1 MQQPA
6 PAYGSRRRSDSGLS
20 AAPEIQVSLIPIV
33 IVLYATLLPREVAF
47 TAGGLVFYSDRIAL
61 IFALPWVLYKLFK
74 GAIRFVVPDFLVV
87 IAGIWMVI
95 ALSANYGLSK
105 GLISGGSQ
113 ALDATVGYY
122 LARISFRSLTAIRR
136 ALIVFS
142 PGLALVGATI
152 MIESISHQPIVQPLA
167 EAIFGKLPGFLTAG
181 DVGMVL
187 QEGGGTRLGLMR
199 ARGPFSHPI
208 LAGVHLA
215 SMGALYGMSGIRGW
229 PAWCGRFAS
238 LCSIFTVSSAA
249 IAALAINYIGM
260 FYDTLQR
267 WVRELSWRL
276 AFIAIGAGLAVA
288 QVTTNIGAIGFVQR
302 YLVFDQTNA
311 FFRELIW
318 TYGSASVRKHPWFG
332 IGFEEYERPVWMFT
346 TSIDA
351 HWLLLAVRFGLVP
364 AVALLFATV
373 MAMVALAKSSQH
385 VSYIDQRFYRGIAIA
400 LFGFSLMMFTVT
412 LWGSALSWF
421 NLLLGTC
428 VACAQRAYSLG
439 YQPPVV
445 SDAKRAMLRSREGS
459 NLAPNI

>member
-1 MQQPA
+1 LARP
-6 PAYGSRRRSDSGLS
+6 DV
-20 AAPEIQVSLIPIV
+20 QVSLIPIM

-47 TAGGLVFYSDRIAL
+47 FAGGLAFYSDRLAL
-61 IFALPWVLYKLFK
+61 IIALPWVLYKLFK
-74 GAIRFVVPDFLVV
+74 GAIRFVLPDFLVV
-87 IAGIWMVI
+87 LAGIWMVV
-95 ALSANYGLSK
+95 ALAANYGITK
-105 GLISGGSQ
+105 GFISGGSQ

-142 PGLALVGATI
+142 PGLAIVGASI
-152 MIESISHQPIVQPLA
+152 MVESISHQPIVQPLA
-167 EAIFGKLPGFLTAG
+167 EALFGRLPAFASAG
-181 DVGMVL
+181 DVGTAL
-187 QEGGGTRLGLMR
+187 QEGGGVRMGLMR

-249 IAALAINYIGM
+249 FAALMINYLAM
-260 FYDTLQR
+260 FFDTVQR
-267 WVRELSWRL
+267 RFRELSWRL
-276 AFIAIGAGLAVA
+276 ALTVFGGGLLVM
-288 QVTTNIGAIGFVQR
+288 QLTTNIGAIGFVQR
-302 YLVFDQTNA
+302 YLVFDSSTA

-332 IGFEEYERPVWMFT
+332 VGFEDYERPVWMVT

-364 AVALLFATV
+364 AVALIWATV
-373 MAMVALAKSSQH
+373 MAISALAKASVH
-385 VSYIDQRFYRGIAIA
+385 VSYVNQRFYRGIAIS
-400 LFGFSLMMFTVT
+400 LTGFALMMFTVT

-439 YQPPVV
+439 YQPPIV
-445 SDAKRAMLRSREGS
+445 SDAKRGVPRSRAGR
-459 NLAPNI
+459 NFALGN